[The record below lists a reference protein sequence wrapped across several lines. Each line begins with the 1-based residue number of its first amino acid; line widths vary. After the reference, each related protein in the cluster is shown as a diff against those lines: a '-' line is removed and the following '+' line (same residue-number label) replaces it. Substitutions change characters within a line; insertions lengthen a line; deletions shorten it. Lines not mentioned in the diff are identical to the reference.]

1 MELEDWMH
9 SITIALPDD
18 RFSELNDV
26 AARLKVAPED
36 LARAGIEDLLARP
49 DAEFRTLL
57 ERLLVKNA
65 ELYRRLA
72 EL

>member
-1 MELEDWMH
+1 MH
-9 SITIALPDD
+9 TITIALPDD
-18 RFSELNDV
+18 RFSELADA

-49 DAEFRTLL
+49 DAEFRTTLD
-57 ERLLVKNA
+57 RLLAKNA

-72 EL
+72 DL